1 MDKIELKHQNTP
13 EQPKILKDPESGLE
27 RVVYE
32 KEGEITEA
40 VLRTPEGKTLSY
52 INFEEISKLQDE
64 ERILEMMG
72 IRVSPAITELIQQ
85 DGTRSRYYI
94 KFLKNAGK

>member
-1 MDKIELKHQNTP
+1 MDKIELKPQNTS

-32 KEGEITEA
+32 KDGEITEA
-40 VLRTPEGKTLSY
+40 FLRTPDGKTLSY
-52 INFEEISKLQDE
+52 IDFEEISKLQDQ

-72 IRVSPAITELIQQ
+72 IKVSAAITELIQA
-85 DGTRSRYYI
+85 DATKAKYYI
-94 KFLKNAGK
+94 KFMEFLK

>member
-1 MDKIELKHQNTP
+1 MDRIELKSQNTP
-13 EQPKILKDPESGLE
+13 EQPKILRDPESGLE

-32 KEGEITEA
+32 KEGEIAEA

-52 INFEEISKLQDE
+52 INFEEISKLQDQ

-72 IRVSPAITELIQQ
+72 IKVSQSITELIQQ
-85 DGTRSRYYI
+85 DETKSKYYI
-94 KFLKNAGK
+94 RFTNFLK